1 MICKKYKMGE
11 VCDLITDYVANGS
24 FKTLAQNVQ
33 YLDNGFARVIRQV
46 DFNNNFSEKKS
57 IWVSEESYNFL
68 SKTKLH
74 GGEIIVSN
82 VGNIGLTFLVP
93 NKNYP
98 MTLGPNSIMIKAKQ
112 NNLFLYYWLV
122 STIGQ
127 NKIKTLISGSAM
139 PKFNKTAFRNMEI
152 VLPDETEQARIVNIL
167 KPIDDKI
174 QLNNK
179 LSEELHELGKN
190 LYESMI
196 VNHIDNANSEFE
208 WKKDKL
214 GNYLSINRGL
224 SYKGKFLSDE
234 GVPMINLGNIM
245 PDGIFRIEKN
255 KYYTGD
261 FKEKVTTNVGDM
273 VIANTD
279 MTQNRDVIGIPVIV
293 PPIYDDK
300 IIFSHHIYGVS
311 DLKLPK
317 MFIYYTLLR
326 NEFRSIAG
334 GSATGTTVL
343 FLPKEVIENY
353 EIDIPDEDTLKSFE
367 EAAKKIY
374 DRRVNILLEN
384 IDLEDLKSNLLD
396 QLINFE

>member
-1 MICKKYKMGE
+1 MICKKYKMEE

>member
-1 MICKKYKMGE
+1 MICKKYKMEE

-68 SKTKLH
+68 SKTKLF

-112 NNLFLYYWLV
+112 NNMFLYYWLI

-139 PKFNKTAFRNMEI
+139 PKFNKTAFRNMEL

-196 VNHIDNANSEFE
+196 INHINNTKGESE

-261 FKEKVTTNVGDM
+261 FKDKVTTNVGDM

-317 MFIYYTLLR
+317 LFAYYTLLR

-367 EAAKKIY
+367 EAAQKIY

-384 IDLEDLKSNLLD
+384 IDLENLKSNLLD